1 MYNIFKYATIYLNLN
16 LNYLKLVIKLSEEA
30 KISGDLES
38 MRQSLVE
45 KYKERMNFRDKEV
58 YNLSRELD
66 KKIIE
71 YMEKAVQNI

>member
-1 MYNIFKYATIYLNLN
+1 MYNIFKYATIYLN

>member
-16 LNYLKLVIKLSEEA
+16 YLKLVIKLSKKA